1 MKKLLVV
8 LTLAFVS
15 ANTLAETLHFK
26 NCKEARAKGYKNIK
40 RGESGYARHLDRDR
54 DGIACESK

>member
-40 RGESGYARHLDRDR
+40 KGNLVTQD
-54 DGIACESK
+54 I